1 MNLDDRLHKDC
12 KKQDEI
18 KRNPSIEEDEETYM
32 YAVKKREAFLN
43 ESSGGI
49 FDSKM
54 QTGINTAKSVFDK
67 SIFRTGN

>member
-1 MNLDDRLHKDC
+1 MNLDDRLYKDK

-18 KRNPSIEEDEETYM
+18 KRNLPMDEDEETYM
-32 YAVKKREAFLN
+32 YAVKKPEAFLN
-43 ESSGGI
+43 ESTGV
-49 FDSKM
+49 FDIKM

>member
-1 MNLDDRLHKDC
+1 MNLDDRLYKD
-12 KKQDEI
+12 KKKKDDL
-18 KRNPSIEEDEETYM
+18 KRNPPIEEDEETYT
-32 YAVKKREAFLN
+32 YAVRKREAFLN

-54 QTGINTAKSVFDK
+54 SSGINTAKSVFDK